1 MRQPDKI
8 YGPKWGSNNN
18 FLELIRLPVPFTLT
32 WLQLDFLAAF
42 LPHYEV
48 GWQLI
53 APTLVCWP
61 GKQLNSSQLNAAD
74 PSSLIL
80 YKARDRQLAYC
91 QFRAREI

>member
-18 FLELIRLPVPFTLT
+18 FLELIHLPVPFTLT

-61 GKQLNSSQLNAAD
+61 GKQLNAAD